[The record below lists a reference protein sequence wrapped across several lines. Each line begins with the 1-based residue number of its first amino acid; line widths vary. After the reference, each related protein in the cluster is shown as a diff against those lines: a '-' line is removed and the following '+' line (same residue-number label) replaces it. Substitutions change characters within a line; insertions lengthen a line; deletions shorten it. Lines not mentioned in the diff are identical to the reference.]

1 MKKQKNYIKMTRDVV
16 FKKFFVDKPDILKRV
31 LKHFLN
37 IPEIMK
43 LEIKNPG
50 IPELEENK
58 QKPQNK
64 QTEGIKSA
72 DKKQSLEMFD
82 TNLPVEHLGGKKV
95 SLDLRVKLSSGEDIN
110 IEVQTCPKP
119 SFLKRVLLYWS
130 KLHA

>member
-31 LKHFLN
+31 LIHFLN

-43 LEIKNPG
+43 LEIKNPN

-58 QKPQNK
+58 KKPQDK
-64 QTEGIKSA
+64 GKTERIKSA
-72 DKKQSLEMFD
+72 DKKQSLEMLD
-82 TNLPVEHLGGKKV
+82 TNLTVENLGGKKV

-110 IEVQTCPKP
+110 
-119 SFLKRVLLYWS
+119 
-130 KLHA
+130 